1 MEHMDVARRVHVMP
15 VGYENDRLVLPAVE
29 LGADRVVLLEPSNGG
44 DAREYGDTVRERL
57 DEAGVPHETVPCDI
71 FDLYESIG
79 TIAEIAARNAG
90 EDVSVNIA
98 SGSKVTA
105 VAGAIACMATDA
117 TPYYVRA
124 ERYGEAA
131 DSVSEGVEAIYELPT
146 YPIDRP
152 SREHVAVLAHVAE
165 HEPVTKK
172 RLIAF
177 GEDED
182 LPFIADYEGAGE
194 KGKYRLLE
202 RHVVDP
208 LAERGYVAVEDVGR
222 TKRLSVTDSGRN
234 TLRAFSYLLD
244 GNAYRNN

>member
-1 MEHMDVARRVHVMP
+1 MERMAVPDRVHVMP
-15 VGYENDRLVLPAVE
+15 VGYENDRLVLPAIE
-29 LGADRVVLLEPSNGG
+29 LGADRVVLLEPDAG
-44 DAREYGDTVRERL
+44 DAGEYAETVRDRL
-57 DEAGVPHETVPCDI
+57 TEAEIAHETVPCDV

-79 TIAEIAARNAG
+79 TIAELVTAFDEAD
-90 EDVSVNIA
+90 EEVFVNVA

-105 VAGAIACMATDA
+105 IAGAIACMATDA
-117 TPYYVRA
+117 TAYYVRA
-124 ERYGEAA
+124 ERYGEDA
-131 DSVSEGVEAIYELPT
+131 DSVSEGVEAIYELPA
-146 YPIDRP
+146 YPIERP
-152 SREHVAVLAHVAE
+152 TREHVAVLAHVAE

-177 GEDED
+177 AEDET

-208 LAERGYVAVEDVGR
+208 LSERGYVAVEDVGR

-234 TLRAFSYLLD
+234 TLRAFSYVLD
-244 GNAYRNN
+244 GD

>member
-1 MEHMDVARRVHVMP
+1 MERLEVPDRVHVMP
-15 VGYENDRLVLPAVE
+15 VGYENDRLVLPAIE
-29 LGADRVVLLEPSNGG
+29 LGADRIVLLEPEAG
-44 DAREYGDTVRERL
+44 DAREYAESVRERL
-57 DEAGVPHETVPCDI
+57 DDAGIAHETIPCDI

-79 TIAEIAARNAG
+79 AIAEVASRF

-172 RLIAF
+172 RLIAY
-177 GEDED
+177 GENED
-182 LPFIADYEGAGE
+182 LPFIADYDGAGE

-208 LAERGYVAVEDVGR
+208 LAERGYVAVDDVGR
-222 TKRLSVTDSGRN
+222 TKRVSITDSGRN

-244 GNAYRNN
+244 GNTYSDN